1 MRWKFLILI
10 KLVAVYGHAQTVWKK
25 VNHDFGELPAS
36 VNVFSLS
43 PSFKD
48 SPFIAYYVSIDTKD
62 ASLELN
68 TDTTLFR
75 RMTPARFYD
84 RLLRPYV
91 VVNCSF
97 FEFKNNTNV
106 NVIMRDGRPLAY
118 NIHHLPGKGSDT
130 LMYTH
135 VLGAAIGADR
145 SRKMN
150 IGYTYSDSDRNEVL
164 IQEELLIPYKDS
176 LASMDLSQNRFSQL
190 KKWKADWAVG
200 GGPVLISEGMIR
212 ITNNEERKFPGKALL
227 DRHPRTAMGYTR
239 DGKLIVLA
247 VQGRMKN
254 AIGATLGELAELL
267 YELGCY
273 EAINLDGG
281 GSSCLLI
288 NGKETIRP
296 SDPIGQRP
304 VPAVFYVR

>member
-1 MRWKFLILI
+1 MKWKFLILI
-10 KLVAVYGHAQTVWKK
+10 KFVAIYGHAQTVWKK

-84 RLLRPYV
+84 RLQRPYV

-97 FEFKNNTNV
+97 FEFKNNANV

-164 IQEELLIPYKDS
+164 IQEEPFAPYKDS

-190 KKWKADWAVG
+190 KKWNANWAVG
-200 GGPVLISEGMIR
+200 GGPVLISDGMIR

-254 AIGATLGELAELL
+254 AIGATLGELADLL
-267 YELGCY
+267 YELGCVN
-273 EAINLDGG
+273 I
-281 GSSCLLI
+281 LL
-288 NGKETIRP
+288 GRGTRRSGVLPAGRDVGTKRHRRR
-296 SDPIGQRP
+296 IGAR
-304 VPAVFYVR
+304 